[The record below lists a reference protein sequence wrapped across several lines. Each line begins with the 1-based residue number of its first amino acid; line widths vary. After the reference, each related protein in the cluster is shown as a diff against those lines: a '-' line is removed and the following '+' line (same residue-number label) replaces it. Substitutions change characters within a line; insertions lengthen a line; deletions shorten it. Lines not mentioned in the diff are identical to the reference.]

1 MDRRR
6 VFGVLAVV
14 VLVTI
19 GGCSGAITD
28 GATTP
33 GTTDS
38 SPGTPGPTTEAT
50 TTTST
55 VSPNGTLSVHF
66 LNVGQGGSTLVVGP
80 TNETMLVDTGDWSD
94 DGEDVIAYL
103 ESQDV
108 ERIDYLVSTHAD
120 ADHIGGHAAVIDYV
134 ETEGDGV
141 GAVYDPGI
149 ASSSQTYQNYLDA
162 VERHDVAL
170 YEARA
175 GDRIPF
181 EGVGAR
187 VLAPPADYIA
197 NGDRN
202 ENSLVLHLE
211 FGASSFL
218 LQGDGETAS
227 ERYLV
232 DEYGAE
238 LAATA
243 LSASHHGSESSSGSE
258 FLDAAD
264 PRVAVVSSAYDS
276 QYGHPDE
283 SVLERF
289 AARSIPTYWTATH
302 GNVRMTSNG
311 SALTV
316 ATQRNAPT
324 DPLALRDGA
333 PIEPGTDDEVQ
344 VRTVVH
350 VDGGTTDPATTTEPA
365 TTEPATTGGTT
376 AQGAALSVVEV
387 HADAAGNDNEN
398 LDDEYVVFENA
409 GDRSLDLGGWTVADE
424 AGHTYTFP
432 AGFSLGAGARVTL
445 YTGAG
450 ADTATSLYWGAGSAV
465 WNNGGDTV
473 VVRTEDGSEVLRE
486 AYE

>member
-14 VLVTI
+14 VLVTL
-19 GGCSGAITD
+19 GGCSGAISD
-28 GATTP
+28 SATTP

-38 SPGTPGPTTEAT
+38 PTGTPGPTTEAT
-50 TTTST
+50 TTST
-55 VSPNGTLSVHF
+55 AGPNGTLSVHF

-103 ESQDV
+103 ESHDFD
-108 ERIDYLVSTHAD
+108 RIDYLVSTHAD

-149 ASSSQTYQNYLDA
+149 ASSSQTYQDYLDA
-162 VERHDVAL
+162 VERHDVTL

-181 EGVGAR
+181 EGVDAS

-232 DEYGAE
+232 DEYGTE

-311 SALTV
+311 TALTV
-316 ATQRNAPT
+316 ATQRDAPT

-333 PIEPGTDDEVQ
+333 PVEPGTDDEVQ

-350 VDGGTTDPATTTEPA
+350 VDGGTSDPATTGEPMTTTEPA
-365 TTEPATTGGTT
+365 TAELTT
-376 AQGAALSVVEV
+376 AEAAALSVVEI
-387 HADAAGNDNEN
+387 HADAAGDDNEN
-398 LDDEYVVFENA
+398 LNDEYLVFENTD
-409 GDRSLDLGGWTVADE
+409 DRSLDLGGWTVADE

-432 AGFSLGAGARVTL
+432 AGFSLDAGARVTL